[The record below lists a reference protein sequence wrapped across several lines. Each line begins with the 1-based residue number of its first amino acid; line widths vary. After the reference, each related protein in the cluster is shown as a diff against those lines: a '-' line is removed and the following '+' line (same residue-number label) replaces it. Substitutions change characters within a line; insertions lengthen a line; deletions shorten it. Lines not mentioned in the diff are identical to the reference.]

1 MNRAPQRAA
10 TALPALALAL
20 CLAGC
25 ERSAGPPPAAMAPV
39 EQGDGR
45 VEWAGVQP
53 CTDCDAIDTRLVLA
67 REDGR
72 RRFVLTEVYLAEQP
86 VQFVANGQW
95 ERSGALL
102 QLEADDGSRLRY
114 ALLEDGRLQPRDL
127 RGRRLPG
134 SDGDGML
141 MPVASAS
148 AAR

>member
-1 MNRAPQRAA
+1 
-10 TALPALALAL
+10 
-20 CLAGC
+20 
-25 ERSAGPPPAAMAPV
+25 V